1 MSVAAVIKE
10 EMKGLEKVTT
20 RLRSNYYRVAR
31 NLHQMRE
38 SCFSKNILYFSFFSF
53 FFVSNH
59 FFWIMSISTILSF
72 IFLIFFFF
80 IFTWQAFSRKDGYLS
95 IFYDVCFLLLLL
107 LFLTPIHL
115 LENDKI

>member
-53 FFVSNH
+53 FFCVKSLFLDNVYIDYTFVYFPY
-59 FFWIMSISTILSF
+59 FFI
-72 IFLIFFFF
+72 F
-80 IFTWQAFSRKDGYLS
+80 IFTWQAFSRKDCYLS